1 MSAARPHDLLR
12 IALPYS
18 AIPVD
23 APAWVHQSLTR
34 APWVVVRR
42 ATAPPGHLAVGV
54 RGTTRAHRYAL
65 TLPSAAIMKHV
76 VPGELSRVDLRA
88 HRGLPAIEALR
99 AIRPQLMATGLRWG
113 PTGAVGFELAS
124 GAPHVH
130 PASDLDL
137 AVYVN
142 DANAAVRQRLCAL
155 DRVLESA
162 IVRIDC
168 QIEFPWGAIAL
179 AEITSQAPHLLVR
192 SATGPRL
199 IDAAA
204 LTP

>member
-1 MSAARPHDLLR
+1 VSAPRPHDLLR
-12 IALPYS
+12 ITLPRS

-34 APWVVVRR
+34 APWTVVRR
-42 ATAPPGHLAVGV
+42 AAAPPGHIAIGV
-54 RGTTRAHRYAL
+54 RGATRAHRYAL
-65 TLPSAAIMKHV
+65 TLPSPAV
-76 VPGELSRVDLRA
+76 VKRVAPEELAQVDLCI
-88 HRGLPAIEALR
+88 HRSLPAIDALR
-99 AIRPQLMATGLRWG
+99 ALRPQLMATGLRWG

-137 AVYVN
+137 AVYV
-142 DANAAVRQRLCAL
+142 DLANAAVKQRLRAL
-155 DRVLESA
+155 DRVLKSVK
-162 IVRIDC
+162 VRIDC
-168 QIEFPWGAIAL
+168 QIEFPWGAVAL
-179 AEITSQAPHLLVR
+179 AEITSEAPQLLVR
-192 SATGPRL
+192 CATGPRL